1 MAMNIKD
8 REVHELARRLAQ
20 RRATSLTQAVKE
32 ALEEA
37 LARSGR
43 DGGEVRQRLDAIS
56 RHCAALPVRDARPP
70 DEILGYDEHGLP
82 R

>member
-1 MAMNIKD
+1 MNIED

>member
-70 DEILGYDEHGLP
+70 DEIVGYDEHGLP